1 MRVSSATRTARWF
14 HKVFPFAELRT
25 AKWILSRYGNGEL
38 PAAKLFGYDL
48 ALEPRTSVHVLL
60 YLERERFVE
69 DAIFLG
75 PYIREGM
82 TAFDIG
88 ANIGYLTLLLCRKVG
103 PTGHV
108 FAFEPEPDNF
118 RELVRNVEKN
128 RISFCVPLQL
138 AVGADDCQVALASGL
153 NGYVQT
159 EAAMEPNCRMV
170 SLDSFVKERVIPEV
184 DLVKIDVEGHE
195 LDVLLG
201 MSKVIDHDRPILYVE
216 VHPLGFCGRG
226 DPEEVCSF
234 LQRYYHRIIVYR
246 TWGEVRGQLPDL
258 KKLWNTFVPANHIR
272 KRCETTLDHVRA
284 YPTGR
289 FQLLC
294 LPEERQEY
302 SGQCHSPASE
312 F

>member
-1 MRVSSATRTARWF
+1 MRVSSAARTARWF
-14 HKVFPFAELRT
+14 HKIFPFAELRT
-25 AKWILSRYGNGEL
+25 AKWTLSRYRHAEL

-75 PYIREGM
+75 PYIRECM
-82 TAFDIG
+82 TAFDIA
-88 ANIGYLTLLLCRKVG
+88 ANLGYLTLLLCRKVG

-108 FAFEPEPDNF
+108 FAFEPEPENF
-118 RELVRNVEKN
+118 GELVRNVEN
-128 RISFCVPLQL
+128 
-138 AVGADDCQVALASGL
+138 
-153 NGYVQT
+153 
-159 EAAMEPNCRMV
+159 
-170 SLDSFVKERVIPEV
+170 
-184 DLVKIDVEGHE
+184 
-195 LDVLLG
+195 
-201 MSKVIDHDRPILYVE
+201 
-216 VHPLGFCGRG
+216 
-226 DPEEVCSF
+226 PEEACSF
-234 LQRYYHRIIVYR
+234 LQRYYRRIIVYR

-258 KKLWNTFVPANHIR
+258 KKLCNTFVPANHIR
-272 KRCETTLDHVRA
+272 KRCETTLDQVRA

-302 SGQCHSPASE
+302 FGQCHSPASE

>member
-1 MRVSSATRTARWF
+1 MQVFSVARTARWF
-14 HKVFPFAELRT
+14 HTMFPFAELRT
-25 AKWILSRYGNGEL
+25 AEWILSRYGHAEL
-38 PAAKLFGYDL
+38 PVAKLFGYDL
-48 ALEPRTSVHVLL
+48 ALKPRTSVHVLL

-88 ANIGYLTLLLCRKVG
+88 ANIGYLTLLLCREVG

-108 FAFEPEPDNF
+108 FAFEPEPENF
-118 RELVRNVEKN
+118 RELVQNVEKN

-138 AVGADDCQVALASGL
+138 AVGATDCRVALALGL

-159 EAAMEPNCRMV
+159 EAAMEPKCRMV
-170 SLDSFVKERVIPEV
+170 SLDSFVKQHGIPEV

-226 DPEEVCSF
+226 NPEEVCSF
-234 LQRYYHRIIVYR
+234 LQRYYHRIVVYR
-246 TWGEVRGQLPDL
+246 TWGEVRGQLSNL
-258 KKLWNTFVPANHIR
+258 KKLWNTFVPTNHIR
-272 KRCETTLDHVRA
+272 KRCETTLDQVRA
-284 YPTGR
+284 CPTGR

-294 LPEERQEY
+294 LPEERQDY
-302 SGQCHSPASE
+302 CVQYHRPTSE
-312 F
+312 L